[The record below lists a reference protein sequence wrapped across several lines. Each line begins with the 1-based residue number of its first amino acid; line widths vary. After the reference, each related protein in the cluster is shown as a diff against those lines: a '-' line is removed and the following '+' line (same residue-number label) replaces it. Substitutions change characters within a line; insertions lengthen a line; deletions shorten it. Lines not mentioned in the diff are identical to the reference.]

1 MSRNC
6 GREALVGKFQECYE
20 PERQQVISAIE
31 NAGLGWQIKGGNMS
45 YHRQLRSI
53 GQSLE
58 AQRINVFELTCRGDR
73 ILIKGEPEK
82 ETSLLAALRNWQK
95 QRRSE
100 GLSASLTFTAQDVNQ
115 IDRQGRANRSQVN
128 RLPDFYSLANTL
140 RTVGAYLDLKGAQLM
155 EIQKRPLSMTIL
167 LHNQAGHPEYE
178 ERTIASF
185 YELFL
190 RLHDRRGK
198 PNN

>member
-1 MSRNC
+1 MPDPLN
-6 GREALVGKFQECYE
+6 
-20 PERQQVISAIE
+20 
-31 NAGLGWQIKGGNMS
+31 
-45 YHRQLRSI
+45 YHQQLRSI

-73 ILIKGEPEK
+73 IVVKGQPEK

-100 GLSASLTFTAQDVNQ
+100 GLGASLTFTTQDINQ

-140 RTVGAYLDLKGAQLM
+140 RTVGWYLDLKGSQLM
-155 EIQKRPLSMTIL
+155 EMQKRPLSLTIL
-167 LHNQAGHPEYE
+167 SRNQAGHPEYE

-185 YELFL
+185 YDLFL

-198 PNN
+198 QSN